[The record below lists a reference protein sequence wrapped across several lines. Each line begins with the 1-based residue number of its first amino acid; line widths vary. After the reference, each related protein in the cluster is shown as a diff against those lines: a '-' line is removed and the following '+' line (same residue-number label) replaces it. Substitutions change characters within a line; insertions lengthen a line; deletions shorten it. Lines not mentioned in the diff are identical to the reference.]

1 MRDADLTTASELA
14 HVEAVIRAKLLA
26 EGSISEDVATLPV
39 NVSAWRAA
47 ARRVA
52 KSLARPTWTGLD
64 PQGQVVWAELADW
77 PTTADEEARQRAA
90 TRRAIPA
97 PPDVG

>member
-1 MRDADLTTASELA
+1 MGDADLITASALA
-14 HVEAVIRAKLLA
+14 RVETVIRAQLQA

-64 PQGQVVWAELADW
+64 LRGQVVWAELADW
-77 PTTADEEARQRAA
+77 PATADEEARQRAA
-90 TRRAIPA
+90 TRRAIPGF
-97 PPDVG
+97 PDVE